1 MKPQDKNK
9 NLQYYRIDEVEQL
22 FIHGRTNWPNYRK
35 ELPLFWNNSGV
46 EVCTDGTEL
55 WIKVE
60 ADYSVYEPWYA
71 VEVNGALVSRSM
83 LQPGEND
90 ICLFRGM
97 SEGTVKRAF
106 FYRDLQAMGQ
116 DDDCHMIV
124 KGLYCDGSF
133 TEVPPYYHKIEFIG
147 DSISSGEGTYGA
159 GDDMDWIPMYMSS
172 SHNYINMIAKKMNA
186 DVRIISQ
193 GGWGVYCSWDA
204 VRKNNIPRIYDEI
217 CGLAH
222 GGFNE
227 SLGAAKAY
235 DSSDWQA
242 DAVVIN
248 LGTNDGTGIAAYNGS
263 GGEISAMADEPLS
276 SKGCEEAIISFLKKL
291 RTYYPKAHLLWVYG
305 MLGYDINANISR
317 AIADYMAETGD
328 SNVAYLTLPN
338 TLPGEYGSRMHPG
351 KKSHEKAANMIA
363 DYLNNKLQNI

>member
-1 MKPQDKNK
+1 MKPQDRNA
-9 NLQYYRIDEVEQL
+9 NLQYYGIDEVEQL
-22 FIHGRTNWPNYRK
+22 FVHGRTNWPNDRK

-71 VEVNGALVSRSM
+71 VEINGALVSRSM
-83 LQPGEND
+83 LQAGEND

-97 SEGTVKRAF
+97 SEGVVKRVF
-106 FYRDLQAMGQ
+106 FYRELQAMGQ

-124 KGLYCDGSF
+124 KGMYSDGTFS
-133 TEVPPYYHKIEFIG
+133 EIPKYDHKIEFIG

-159 GDDMDWIPMYMSS
+159 HEDMDWIPMYMSS
-172 SHNYINMIAKKMNA
+172 SHNYINLISKKLNA

-204 VRKNNIPRIYDEI
+204 VKENNIPRIYDEI

-222 GGFNE
+222 GKFNE

-235 DSSDWQA
+235 DPSSWQA

-248 LGTNDGTGIAAYNGS
+248 LGTNDGTGIATFN
-263 GGEISAMADEPLS
+263 ENNSASDAGKELPLTLE
-276 SKGCEEAIISFLKKL
+276 GCEKAIVTFLKKV
-291 RTYYPKAHLLWVYG
+291 RSFYPKAHILWVYG
-305 MLGYDINANISR
+305 MLGYDITANISR
-317 AIADYMAETGD
+317 AVSDYMVETGD

-338 TLPGEYGSRMHPG
+338 TLPDEYGSRMHPG
-351 KKSHEKAANMIA
+351 EKSHEKAANMIA
-363 DYLNNKLQNI
+363 DYLNNKLQNF